1 MQFIFELS
9 EQIFNR
15 FSDKSEQVT
24 YLLANRKVAMQ
35 QNNLFQFSLFFLFTY
50 LAGFWK
56 RYRYMELL
64 RPTVFFSTKVVRKP
78 L

>member
-50 LAGFWK
+50 LAGF
-56 RYRYMELL
+56 
-64 RPTVFFSTKVVRKP
+64 
-78 L
+78 